1 MEPPPRALPAQ
12 HDEQLGEHTFYNYSF
27 NVSVRADDGCGTA
40 TIWACSV
47 FGAAYALEGL
57 VQLASAADGRLP
69 HDTIHVHDAPAY
81 NGRGLMIDSGR
92 RFFPVPM
99 VENLL
104 ETMAAIKLN
113 VLHLH
118 ASDHCRWS
126 VESKLYP
133 SLTRSLMGIR
143 AGHYT
148 QADIQHLVAF
158 AHDRGI
164 RVVPEFDVPGHARGM
179 LPLVGEGAVEFC
191 TDAPT
196 RSQLFDE
203 PARRTYGTVESLVDE
218 MASLFPDAVFHVG
231 CDETTV
237 KGRCPLDTTFAFER
251 RLAEHVAEALG
262 KTAEGWEEVLF
273 SAGAATNRTIINA
286 WHRHRPPEITTTGR
300 RAVESWAEHFY
311 FTRPAKG
318 GPEGWAP
325 CWYDISTGVP
335 ADERPLL
342 LGGEMSMWSDT
353 YCYEDQ
359 CGSSVGPVPVGAPL
373 FPPSMDAEFA
383 ESVGGM
389 VFPRGFVGAAA
400 FWNFNAT
407 ADPSSKGFEA
417 AIWRLNDQ
425 LIARGAK
432 SCPSRCSC
440 DQLTACGKPYIE
452 PSKRQ
457 SMS

>member
-1 MEPPPRALPAQ
+1 MSSMHAGPAVSLGGGQPLGQPPNQPSKTALPRAWHQPPPSSAGLGGAQRGYNALPVA
-12 HDEQLGEHTFYNYSF
+12 EG
-27 NVSVRADDGCGTA
+27 G
-40 TIWACSV
+40 
-47 FGAAYALEGL
+47 YALGYPQGPGL
-57 VQLASAADGRLP
+57 AMPPVGGVLGGGGGVGDGDIERKGG
-69 HDTIHVHDAPAY
+69 AE
-81 NGRGLMIDSGR
+81 
-92 RFFPVPM
+92 F
-99 VENLL
+99 
-104 ETMAAIKLN
+104 K
-113 VLHLH
+113 
-118 ASDHCRWS
+118 
-126 VESKLYP
+126 
-133 SLTRSLMGIR
+133 
-143 AGHYT
+143 
-148 QADIQHLVAF
+148 DIQHLVAF

-179 LPLVGEGAVEFC
+179 LPLEGEGAVEFC

-196 RSQLFDE
+196 RSQLFDD

-231 CDETTV
+231 CDETSV
-237 KGRCPLDTTFAFER
+237 KGRCPLNTTFAFEQ

-286 WHRHRPPEITTTGR
+286 WHRHRPPEITKTGR

-452 PSKRQ
+452 PSQRQ
-457 SMS
+457 SMG